1 MNDFVPHII
10 LGLFAT
16 NLPIIPTMVSYYILI
31 FILSRDT
38 VQARINMPSFASKDP
53 AVQLHHFIAF
63 ILGKMLG
70 FLIMKTFKL

>member
-1 MNDFVPHII
+1 MNEFVPHII

-16 NLPIIPTMVSYYILI
+16 NLPIIPTLVSYYILI

-38 VQARINMPSFASKDP
+38 VQAHINMPSFASKD
-53 AVQLHHFIAF
+53 ATVQLHHFTAF

-70 FLIMKTFKL
+70 FLLKKTFKL